1 MKEVERTWLDNA
13 FWLEPNRKNK
23 IRAILRIIDE
33 NGRKITQ
40 ELTVA
45 KTDNDGN
52 SNPDFLEL
60 LEQVGEEKVNEN
72 TIERKTRKEREKNIE
87 EEKKKAKE
95 QARELERL
103 FDAKIKTL
111 EIDQIKSS
119 KNRELKSK
127 LRRAKNNIELQVY
140 AQLIVMEELGYA
152 VKKSD

>member
-1 MKEVERTWLDNA
+1 MENVKREWFDNA
-13 FWLEPNRKNK
+13 FWHDIDRKNK
-23 IRAILRIIDE
+23 AQAILRIIDE

-40 ELTVA
+40 ELTVN
-45 KTDNDGN
+45 KIDYEGN
-52 SNPDFLEL
+52 ENPDFIEL
-60 LEQVGEEKVNEN
+60 LDQVGEEKITKN
-72 TIERKTRKEREKNIE
+72 TLARKEQKDREKNIE
-87 EEKKKAKE
+87 IEKQKAKE

-111 EIDQIKSS
+111 EIDQIKTSQ
-119 KNRELKSK
+119 NRDLKSK

>member
-1 MKEVERTWLDNA
+1 MENLKREWFDNA
-13 FWLEPNRKNK
+13 FWHDIDRKNK
-23 IRAILRIIDE
+23 AQAILRIIDE

-40 ELTVA
+40 ELTVN
-45 KTDNDGN
+45 KIDYEGN
-52 SNPDFLEL
+52 ENPDFIEL
-60 LEQVGEEKVNEN
+60 LDQVGEEKITKN
-72 TIERKTRKEREKNIE
+72 TLARKEQKDREKNIE
-87 EEKKKAKE
+87 TEKEKAKE

-119 KNRELKSK
+119 QNRELKSK

>member
-1 MKEVERTWLDNA
+1 MESLKREWFDNA
-13 FWLEPNRKNK
+13 FWHDIDRKNK
-23 IRAILRIIDE
+23 AQAILRIIDE

-40 ELTVA
+40 ELTVN
-45 KTDNDGN
+45 KIDYEGN
-52 SNPDFLEL
+52 ENPDFIEL
-60 LEQVGEEKVNEN
+60 LDQVGEEKITKN
-72 TIERKTRKEREKNIE
+72 TLARKEQKDREKNIE
-87 EEKKKAKE
+87 TEKEKAKE

-119 KNRELKSK
+119 QNRELKSK